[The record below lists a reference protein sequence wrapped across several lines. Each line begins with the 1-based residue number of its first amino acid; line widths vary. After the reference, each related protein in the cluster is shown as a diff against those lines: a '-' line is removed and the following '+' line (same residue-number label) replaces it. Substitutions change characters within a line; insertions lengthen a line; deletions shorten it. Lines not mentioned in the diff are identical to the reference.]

1 LDPELKFTRDRLLGI
16 IEKTGLSIRNSDK
29 MKKYEDNKNKI
40 KHNKSKQDEFDED
53 LNFIV

>member
-1 LDPELKFTRDRLLGI
+1 
-16 IEKTGLSIRNSDK
+16 

-53 LNFIV
+53 LNFIVQNSGNNLSNGE